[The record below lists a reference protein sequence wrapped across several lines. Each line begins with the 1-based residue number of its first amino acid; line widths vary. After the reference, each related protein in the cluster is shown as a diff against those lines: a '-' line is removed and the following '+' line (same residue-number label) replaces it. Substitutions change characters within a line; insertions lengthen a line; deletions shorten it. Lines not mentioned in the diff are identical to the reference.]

1 MKLQKPDNILR
12 QINRRI
18 DEIVDVFGVQSPEY
32 MRIKAALGTVKGI
45 YSMTIFG
52 SFEKPNK
59 LSRANKVQK
68 AIAENTELHTELQSA
83 WNAIKAQGT
92 AKQQKKKYVSSTIQ
106 QELLDEGWT
115 AGDIDNRIKESA
127 KKEYDANFYD
137 DDVYEKYQQLA
148 EEAAESGDEEL
159 ATALED
165 MYHLFKYHPG
175 SSRNDKDWKYDTIV
189 DTLKE
194 AEADHKQW
202 LIDQMIDEDFEGSN
216 FDMSM

>member
-18 DEIVDVFGVQSPEY
+18 DEIVNVFGVRSPEY
-32 MRIKAALGTVKGI
+32 MRIKAALGTVNGI
-45 YSMTIFG
+45 FSMTIFG

-59 LSRANKVQK
+59 LSRAKKVQA
-68 AIAENTELHTELQSA
+68 AIAENVELHKELQSA

-92 AKQQKKKYVSSTIQ
+92 AKQQKKKYLSSTMQ

-115 AGDIDNRIKESA
+115 AGDIDNRIMESA
-127 KKEYDANFYD
+127 KREYDANFYD
-137 DDVYEKYQQLA
+137 DDVYEKYHQLA

-159 ATALED
+159 ADTLEN
-165 MYHLFKYHPG
+165 MYHLFKYRPG
-175 SSRNDKDWKYDTIV
+175 SRNDKDWKYDTIV
-189 DTLKE
+189 DMLKE

-202 LIDQMIDEDFEGSN
+202 LIDQIIDEDFEGSN
-216 FDMSM
+216 FDMSI